1 MRMAK
6 WGLALVGGALLVLSA
21 CGSADREP
29 RLMNLRSS
37 TNGPDE
43 FAILPPKALQ
53 LPGDLA
59 ALPEPTPG
67 AGNLTDPNP
76 LAEGIVALGGTAPVS
91 VGIPA
96 ADAGLVNYAAR
107 GGRTADIRAAL
118 AAEDLAYR
126 QRNGGRPLERLFR
139 VNTYYKA
146 YFRYWLDAYAELA
159 RWRAAGA
166 ATPSAPPKNATR

>member
-6 WGLALVGGALLVLSA
+6 GGLALLGGALLVLSA
-21 CGSADREP
+21 CGSGDREP

-37 TNGPDE
+37 TDGPDE
-43 FAILPPKALQ
+43 FAIIPPKPLQ
-53 LPGDLA
+53 LPTDLA

-67 AGNLTDPNP
+67 AGNLTDQNP
-76 LAEGIVALGGTAPVS
+76 MADAIVALGGTAPSSAGVP
-91 VGIPA
+91 V

-107 GGRTADIRAAL
+107 NGRAADIRAAL

-126 QRNGGRPLERLFR
+126 QRNGGRPLEKLFR

-159 RWRAAGA
+159 KWRAAGA

>member
-21 CGSADREP
+21 CGNSDREP

-37 TNGPDE
+37 TDGPDE
-43 FAILPPKALQ
+43 FAILPPKPLE
-53 LPGDLA
+53 LPPELA
-59 ALPEPTPG
+59 TLPDPTPG
-67 AGNLTDPNP
+67 AGNRTDQNP
-76 LAEGIVALGGTAPVS
+76 MADAIVALGGKTPSGAGVPL
-91 VGIPA
+91 

-107 GGRTADIRAAL
+107 LGVASDIRAAL
-118 AAEDLAYR
+118 AAEDLTYR
-126 QRNGGRPLERLFR
+126 QRNGGRPLEKLFR
-139 VNTYYKA
+139 LNTYYKA

-159 RWRAAGA
+159 KWRAAGA